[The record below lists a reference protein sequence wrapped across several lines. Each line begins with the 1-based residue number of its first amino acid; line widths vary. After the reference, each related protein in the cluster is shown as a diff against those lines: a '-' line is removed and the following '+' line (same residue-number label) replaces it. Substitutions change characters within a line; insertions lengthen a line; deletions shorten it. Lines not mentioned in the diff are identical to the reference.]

1 MQQLIC
7 VNKRDFERI
16 CRDEGWSDSN
26 PPTDAA
32 LISICCHEE
41 VAKFVLFDGDAHFFS
56 EDHANV
62 LNVEFDDITEDVKVF
77 DGKEYGFPGKLTAK
91 GITPETSEKIVR
103 FIEDHKD
110 MDFLIHC
117 RAGKSR
123 SQGVVRYILD
133 FYEGPFHTNPGNPC
147 RFYNTHT
154 YTALRKA
161 RERLG
166 LC

>member
-32 LISICCHEE
+32 LISICCNEE

-91 GITPETSEKIVR
+91 GITPETAEKIVR

-123 SQGVVRYILD
+123 SQAVVRYVLD
-133 FYEGPFHTNPGNPC
+133 FYPGPFQTNQSNPC
-147 RFYNTHT
+147 KFYNTHT
-154 YTALRKA
+154 YTALRQA

-166 LC
+166 YD

>member
-1 MQQLIC
+1 M
-7 VNKRDFERI
+7 
-16 CRDEGWSDSN
+16 
-26 PPTDAA
+26 
-32 LISICCHEE
+32 
-41 VAKFVLFDGDAHFFS
+41 
-56 EDHANV
+56 
-62 LNVEFDDITEDVKVF
+62 F

-91 GITPETSEKIVR
+91 GITPETAEKIVR

-123 SQGVVRYILD
+123 SQGVVRYVLD
-133 FYEGPFHTNPGNPC
+133 FYKGPFQTNQGNPC

>member
-16 CRDEGWSDSN
+16 CRDEGWSDGN
-26 PPTDAA
+26 PPASAA
-32 LISICCHEE
+32 LISICCNEE
-41 VAKFVLFDGDAHFFS
+41 VAKFVLFDGDGHFFS
-56 EDHANV
+56 ADHDNV
-62 LNVEFDDITEDVKVF
+62 LNVNFDDIDEDVRTF
-77 DGKEYGFPGKLTAK
+77 DGKDYGFTGTLTAR
-91 GITPETSEKIVR
+91 GLTPETAERIVR
-103 FIEDHKD
+103 FIEDHKQ

-133 FYEGPFHTNPGNPC
+133 FYPGPFQTNPANPC
-147 RFYNTHT
+147 RMYNTHV
-154 YTALRKA
+154 YAGLRKA

-166 LC
+166 IG

>member
-32 LISICCHEE
+32 LISICCNEE
-41 VAKFVLFDGDAHFFS
+41 VARFVLSDGDAHFFS

-77 DGKEYGFPGKLTAK
+77 DGEEYGFPGKLTAR
-91 GITPETSEKIVR
+91 GITPETAEKIVR
-103 FIEDHKD
+103 FIEDHKA

-123 SQGVVRYILD
+123 SQGVVRYVLD
-133 FYEGPFHTNPGNPC
+133 FYKGPFQTNQSNPC

>member
-1 MQQLIC
+1 MQVIC

-16 CRDEGWSDSN
+16 CREERWSDEN
-26 PPTDAA
+26 PPETWA
-32 LISICCHEE
+32 LISICCNRE
-41 VAKFVLFDGDAHFFS
+41 VADFVLMDGDEHFFS
-56 EDHANV
+56 EEHPNV
-62 LNVEFDDITEDVKVF
+62 LNVEFDDITEDEKVF
-77 DGKEYGFPGKLTAK
+77 DGSDYGFDGKLTAR
-91 GITPETSEKIVR
+91 GITPDAADRIVR
-103 FIEDHKD
+103 YIEDHRD

-133 FYEGPFHTNPGNPC
+133 FYPGPITTNRNNPC
-147 RFYNTHT
+147 RYYNTHT

-166 LC
+166 L